1 MIYAI
6 LEGKF
11 SNKNHL
17 KGVAEGLKT
26 TQGIPLYERSF
37 TRYNDHVYM
46 YQIAIA
52 RVDDHQAECMIDLG
66 YNVFKRTISRKDIR
80 KRYKKIRYGKNK

>member
-6 LEGKF
+6 LEGEF

-37 TRYNDHVYM
+37 TRYDHVYI

-52 RVDDHQAECMIDLG
+52 RVDDHQAACMSDLG
-66 YNVFKRTISRKDIR
+66 YNVFKRNISRRDIR
-80 KRYKKIRYGKNK
+80 KRYKKIGYGKNK